1 MKNNTR
7 VVARL
12 LAGAAIF
19 AMAALQPAFAK
30 EWKSVTIGTEGA
42 YAPWNLTRSDGK
54 LDGFEVELVKDL
66 CGRMKIE
73 CKIITQDWDSAIPS
87 LNAGKYDV
95 LMDAV
100 SITPERQ
107 KVIDFSVPYAATPAT
122 FAAVKGSDD
131 AKLPGTGTELVLTG
145 DPAHDKPLVK
155 ELRAA
160 LKGKSIGL
168 QTATVYTKFI
178 TDNFSDIADIRNYK
192 TAAEHDLDLAASRID
207 YAFDDA
213 TYFLTAFQSKGNE
226 NLTLAGPQIS
236 GSIWGPGE
244 GFGFRK
250 SDTDLRDM
258 FSKAIKSAI
267 ADGTVKKLSLKWFK
281 INVTPH

>member
-1 MKNNTR
+1 MKNRKTF
-7 VVARL
+7 VAQVF
-12 LAGAAIF
+12 AGAMIF
-19 AMAALQPAFAK
+19 GSAALQPAIAK

-42 YAPWNLTRSDGK
+42 YAPWNLTKSDGK

-107 KVIDFSVPYAATPAT
+107 KVIDFSVPYASTPAT
-122 FAAVKGSDD
+122 FAAVKGSDA
-131 AKLPGTGTELVLTG
+131 AKLPGTGTELALTG
-145 DPAHDKPLVK
+145 DAAHDKPLVEK
-155 ELRAA
+155 LRAA
-160 LKGKSIGL
+160 LKGKSIGI

-178 TDNFSDIADIRNYK
+178 TDNFSDIADIRDYK
-192 TAAEHDLDLAASRID
+192 TAAEHDLDLAAGRID

-213 TYFLTAFQSKGNE
+213 TYFLTAFQNKGNE
-226 NLTLAGPQIS
+226 NLTLAGPQIG

-267 ADGTVKKLSLKWFK
+267 ADGTVKKLSLQWFK
-281 INVTPH
+281 VNVTPH